1 MIAAMLL
8 VSLTMSLSPGPVNL
22 LILAAGQQHG
32 VARTLPFVSGATLG
46 FTALLAL
53 VGHALADL
61 MNGHAMLKAALGGL
75 GTAFV
80 VYMGYRI
87 ATAPVGDRIQAGAA
101 PTFLRGWLLQWLN
114 PKAWV
119 ACAAGAALFAR
130 PDTPAVLQL
139 FIAVY
144 FGVCYLSLAAW
155 AVFGRQV
162 ARWLTTP
169 ARGRAFNVAM
179 GASLVLSALLPLLGR

>member
-1 MIAAMLL
+1 MLL
-8 VSLTMSLSPGPVNL
+8 FSLTMSLSPGPVNL
-22 LILAAGQQHG
+22 LILSAGQRHG
-32 VARTLPFVSGATLG
+32 VVRTLPFVSGATLG

-61 MNGHAMLKAALGGL
+61 MNGHAMLKTALNGL

-80 VYMGYRI
+80 VYIGWRI
-87 ATAPVGDRIQAGAA
+87 ATAPVDDRVQAGPV
-101 PTFLRGWLLQWLN
+101 PTFLQGWLLQWLN

-130 PDTPAVLQL
+130 PDTPARLQV

-144 FGVCYLSLAAW
+144 FGVCYLSLVAW
-155 AVFGRQV
+155 AVFGRQM

-169 ARGRAFNVAM
+169 ARGRAFNVTM
-179 GASLVLSALLPLLGR
+179 GASLVLSALLPCTSVIAS